1 MLFSPYILVRL
12 AEFLYTYM
20 RNHYFLSKKFA
31 CHILVFSRE
40 QNTGKKCTSQ
50 GGSNEMKATGEEL
63 SFHRRILAR
72 NDPIAFAE
80 LADTLYASLVQ
91 QVCKRAGVHADQ
103 TLVEEAVGQALL
115 DYHDRP
121 GSYNPER
128 ASLRSYL
135 VMAAHRDFLNAAAK
149 ERRAQAHQ
157 VSLFELT
164 SQGRD
169 IVNEREEVESHA
181 QAGELLAMIDEIFP
195 DAKERR
201 IVTLILNKVQSHTPY
216 VQVLGIA
223 HLPIEEQRKQ
233 VQLVK
238 NRLTRRMRRRLS
250 GM

>member
-1 MLFSPYILVRL
+1 
-12 AEFLYTYM
+12 
-20 RNHYFLSKKFA
+20 
-31 CHILVFSRE
+31 
-40 QNTGKKCTSQ
+40 
-50 GGSNEMKATGEEL
+50 MKATGEEL

-80 LADTLYASLVQ
+80 LADALYASLVQ
-91 QVCKRAGVHADQ
+91 QVCKRAGAHADQ

-121 GSYNPER
+121 DSYNPER

-135 VMAAHRDFLNAAAK
+135 VMAAHRDFLNAVAK

-195 DAKERR
+195 DARERR
-201 IVTLILNKVQSHTPY
+201 VVTLILNKVQAQAPY

-223 HLPIEEQRKQ
+223 HLPVEEQRKQ

-238 NRLTRRMRRRLS
+238 NRLTRRLRRRLS

>member
-1 MLFSPYILVRL
+1 
-12 AEFLYTYM
+12 
-20 RNHYFLSKKFA
+20 
-31 CHILVFSRE
+31 
-40 QNTGKKCTSQ
+40 
-50 GGSNEMKATGEEL
+50 MKATGEEL